1 MREMIAEQR
10 HRMILDRLRADG
22 AVAVGALSTV
32 LGVSRE
38 TIRRDLHLLE
48 RRGELLKHHGGAVPP
63 AATEPDEE
71 LRAQANAAGKRRIG
85 QRAASLVPEGASV
98 ILDSGT
104 TARCV
109 ADALARRKQ
118 LTVVT
123 NDLGVCRRLARRPGI
138 RVVLLGGEIQAHED
152 ATLGPDGIEMIQR
165 YTADFAFVGAGAITP
180 DGYLTDFSRD
190 AADLRTRML
199 GAARTAC
206 VIADHAKFDRTTP
219 VRVPAFGKGHLLITD
234 RQPAKAMRAVLSRRG
249 VRVIV
254 ARD

>member
-22 AVAVGALSTV
+22 AVAVGALSAA

-48 RRGELLKHHGGAVPP
+48 SRGKLLKHHGGAVPP
-63 AATEPDEE
+63 AATEPDEA
-71 LRAQANAAGKRRIG
+71 LRAQTNAVGKRRIG
-85 QRAASLVPEGASV
+85 MRAAALVPEGASV
-98 ILDSGT
+98 IIDSGT

-109 ADALARRKQ
+109 ADALARRSQ

-123 NDLGVCRRLARRPGI
+123 NDLGVCRRLARRDGI

-152 ATLGPDGIEMIQR
+152 ATLGPDGIEMLAR

-180 DGYLTDFSRD
+180 DGHLTDFSRD

-234 RQPAKAMRAVLSRRG
+234 RQPAKPMRAVLARRG
-249 VRVIV
+249 IRVIV
-254 ARD
+254 ARR